1 MKHTYRVSGMKC
13 DGCAKTVSDKLSS
26 VMGVDE
32 VNVDLTKNQ
41 VVCRKWKNIQMSFKT
56 FFKRHK
62 VFTRRG
68 HKLITKEVV
77 TAFNFLI

>member
-26 VMGVDE
+26 VIGVDE

-41 VVCRKWKNIQMSFKT
+41 VVVSGKT
-56 FFKRHK
+56 FKWLLKRSLK
-62 VFTRRG
+62 D
-68 HKLITKEVV
+68 TKYSLEEDI
-77 TAFNFLI
+77 N

>member
-26 VMGVDE
+26 VIGVDE

-41 VVCRKWKNIQMSFKT
+41 VVVSRKT
-56 FFKRHK
+56 FKCLLKRSLK
-62 VFTRRG
+62 D
-68 HKLITKEVV
+68 TKYSLEEEI
-77 TAFNFLI
+77 N

>member
-41 VVCRKWKNIQMSFKT
+41 VVVSGKT
-56 FFKRHK
+56 FKWLLKRSLK
-62 VFTRRG
+62 D
-68 HKLITKEVV
+68 TKYSLEEDI
-77 TAFNFLI
+77 N

>member
-26 VMGVDE
+26 VIGVDE

-41 VVCRKWKNIQMSFKT
+41 VVVSGKT
-56 FFKRHK
+56 FKWLLKHSLK
-62 VFTRRG
+62 D
-68 HKLITKEVV
+68 TKYSLEEEI
-77 TAFNFLI
+77 N

>member
-26 VMGVDE
+26 VIGVDE

-41 VVCRKWKNIQMSFKT
+41 VVVSGKT
-56 FFKRHK
+56 FKWILKRSLK
-62 VFTRRG
+62 D
-68 HKLITKEVV
+68 TKYSLEEEI
-77 TAFNFLI
+77 N

>member
-26 VMGVDE
+26 VIGVDE

-41 VVCRKWKNIQMSFKT
+41 VVVSGKAFKWLL
-56 FFKRHK
+56 KRSLK
-62 VFTRRG
+62 D
-68 HKLITKEVV
+68 TKYSLEEEI
-77 TAFNFLI
+77 N

>member
-26 VMGVDE
+26 VIGVDE

-41 VVCRKWKNIQMSFKT
+41 VVVSGKT
-56 FFKRHK
+56 FKWLLKRSLK
-62 VFTRRG
+62 D
-68 HKLITKEVV
+68 TKYSLEEE
-77 TAFNFLI
+77 

>member
-13 DGCAKTVSDKLSS
+13 DGCVKTVSDKLSS

-41 VVCRKWKNIQMSFKT
+41 VVVSGKT
-56 FFKRHK
+56 FKWLLKRSLK
-62 VFTRRG
+62 D
-68 HKLITKEVV
+68 TKYSLEEEI
-77 TAFNFLI
+77 N

>member
-26 VMGVDE
+26 VIGVDE

-41 VVCRKWKNIQMSFKT
+41 VVVSGKNIQMAFKT

-68 HKLITKEVV
+68 NKLITKEVV

>member
-26 VMGVDE
+26 VIGVDE

-41 VVCRKWKNIQMSFKT
+41 VVVSGKT
-56 FFKRHK
+56 FKWLLKRSLK
-62 VFTRRG
+62 D
-68 HKLITKEVV
+68 TKYSLEEE
-77 TAFNFLI
+77 I

>member
-26 VMGVDE
+26 VIGVDE

-41 VVCRKWKNIQMSFKT
+41 VVVSGKT
-56 FFKRHK
+56 FKWLLKRSLK
-62 VFTRRG
+62 DTEYS
-68 HKLITKEVV
+68 LEEEI
-77 TAFNFLI
+77 N

>member
-41 VVCRKWKNIQMSFKT
+41 VVVSGKT
-56 FFKRHK
+56 FKWLLKRSLK
-62 VFTRRG
+62 D
-68 HKLITKEVV
+68 TKYSLEEEI
-77 TAFNFLI
+77 N

>member
-26 VMGVDE
+26 VIGVDE

-41 VVCRKWKNIQMSFKT
+41 VVVSGKT
-56 FFKRHK
+56 FKWLLKRSLK
-62 VFTRRG
+62 D
-68 HKLITKEVV
+68 TKYSLE
-77 TAFNFLI
+77 AEIN

>member
-26 VMGVDE
+26 VIGVDE

-41 VVCRKWKNIQMSFKT
+41 VVVSGETFKWLL
-56 FFKRHK
+56 KRSLK
-62 VFTRRG
+62 D
-68 HKLITKEVV
+68 TKYSLEEEI
-77 TAFNFLI
+77 N

>member
-26 VMGVDE
+26 VIGVDE

-41 VVCRKWKNIQMSFKT
+41 VVVSGKT
-56 FFKRHK
+56 FKWLLKRSLK
-62 VFTRRG
+62 G
-68 HKLITKEVV
+68 TKYSLEEEI
-77 TAFNFLI
+77 N

>member
-41 VVCRKWKNIQMSFKT
+41 VVVSGKT
-56 FFKRHK
+56 LKCLLKRSLK
-62 VFTRRG
+62 D
-68 HKLITKEVV
+68 TKYSLEEDI
-77 TAFNFLI
+77 N

>member
-26 VMGVDE
+26 VIGVDE

-41 VVCRKWKNIQMSFKT
+41 VVVSGKT
-56 FFKRHK
+56 FKWLLKRS
-62 VFTRRG
+62 
-68 HKLITKEVV
+68 LEDTKYSLEEEI
-77 TAFNFLI
+77 N

>member
-26 VMGVDE
+26 VIGVDE

-41 VVCRKWKNIQMSFKT
+41 VIVSGKT
-56 FFKRHK
+56 FKWLLKRSLK
-62 VFTRRG
+62 D
-68 HKLITKEVV
+68 TKYSLEEEI
-77 TAFNFLI
+77 N

>member
-26 VMGVDE
+26 LIGVDE

-41 VVCRKWKNIQMSFKT
+41 VVVSGKT
-56 FFKRHK
+56 FKWLLKRSLK
-62 VFTRRG
+62 D
-68 HKLITKEVV
+68 TKYSLEEEI
-77 TAFNFLI
+77 N